1 MSKPNINPEIQGAG
15 RMRLPDLQILPT
27 AAKQINLWM
36 GRGAGWPWNT
46 SERITRS
53 DLRL

>member
-1 MSKPNINPEIQGAG
+1 MSKPNINLKYREQDG
-15 RMRLPDLQILPT
+15 MMLPICKSPT
-27 AAKQINLWM
+27 AAKQINLWA
-36 GRGAGWPWNT
+36 GTAGWPWNT

>member
-1 MSKPNINPEIQGAG
+1 MSKPNINLKYREQDG
-15 RMRLPDLQILPT
+15 MMLPDLQISNISEADQPWAGT
-27 AAKQINLWM
+27 
-36 GRGAGWPWNT
+36 AGWLWNT